1 MRARCALGEVA
12 LVGSDVQGAAR
23 IMLRPEQIEV
33 STDGV
38 GVSGTVV
45 DVEYLGAE
53 MLVGIRLGTEGGV
66 VPERVTVRRF
76 GAGNLTPGDRV
87 GIRVVGRAVAYEP

>member
-1 MRARCALGEVA
+1 M
-12 LVGSDVQGAAR
+12 
-23 IMLRPEQIEV
+23 

-53 MLVGIRLGTEGGV
+53 MLVGIRLDTEGGV

-76 GAGNLTPGDRV
+76 GAGNLAPGDRV
-87 GIRVVGRAVAYEP
+87 GIRVLGRAVAYEP